1 MCVGL
6 PLGIVFCVNFLKT
19 FKSFCQQGQRQ
30 IDPGDEVAE
39 RWPEEGW
46 AKQWAE
52 LFLRPSLDF
61 QTLVSGGRIRIWEGL
76 EAWAWACGTWG

>member
-1 MCVGL
+1 MLAFPPGM
-6 PLGIVFCVNFLKT
+6 VFSVNFLKT
-19 FKSFCQQGQRQ
+19 FKSFCQPGQRQ

-46 AKQWAE
+46 AKSWAE
-52 LFLRPSLDF
+52 PSLDF

-76 EAWAWACGTWG
+76 EVRLWDHGTWG